1 MIVGEGRVGRGL
13 AGGEPCHLTY
23 CTNIHPGETW
33 EEVRR
38 NLGEHLPAVR
48 ARVAPNRPFGV
59 GLRLSAEA
67 ARALAQ
73 PEAMAEFKDF
83 LARERLYVF
92 TLNGFPYG
100 TFHGKRVKEDVYLP
114 DWTDPKRL
122 HYTDQLADLLVQ
134 LWTAEAGSMGSI
146 STVPGAYK
154 ENARSA
160 ESVRRMTDLMLQHAA
175 HLVRLRQRT
184 GKYVTLA
191 LEPEPC
197 CFLETIEE
205 SVAFFRDHLFA
216 DPAVRSFVAMTG
228 LGRAQA
234 EQALRDHLGIC
245 LDLCHAAV
253 EFEDPQE
260 CATRLAS
267 EGIGVYKV
275 QITAGLRLPELSPA
289 ALAAVRQ
296 FDDPVYLHQVVESGP
311 RGLTRYQ
318 DLPDALRAAEGRSS
332 GGLEWRVHCHVP
344 IFLDDLG
351 AFSSTQPFV
360 REVLQAQRRKSI
372 STHLEVETYT
382 WNVLPPQARTDNMDE
397 AIAREIAWA
406 RDILERG

>member
-1 MIVGEGRVGRGL
+1 VIVRPGKVGAAA

-33 EEVRR
+33 DEVRR
-38 NLGEHLPAVR
+38 NLGAHLPAVR
-48 ARVAPNRPFGV
+48 ARLAPDHPFGV

-67 ARALAQ
+67 AGALAQ

-100 TFHGKRVKEDVYLP
+100 VFHGKRVKEEVYLP

-122 HYTDQLADLLVQ
+122 HYTDQLADVM
-134 LWTAEAGSMGSI
+134 AELMSAEVGPMGSI
-146 STVPGAYK
+146 SSVPGAFK
-154 ENARSA
+154 ENSRTPEA
-160 ESVRRMTDLMLQHAA
+160 VRRIVDLMLQHAA

-191 LEPEPC
+191 LEPEPS

-216 DPAVRSFVAMTG
+216 DSSVRSLAAMTG
-228 LGRAQA
+228 LDRARA

-260 CATRLAS
+260 CAMRLAR

-289 ALAAVRQ
+289 ALAGVRQ

-311 RGLTRYQ
+311 RGLTRYV
-318 DLPDALRAAEGRSS
+318 DLPDALRAVEGRSTA
-332 GGLEWRVHCHVP
+332 GLEWRVHCHVP

-351 AFSSTQPFV
+351 AFSSTQAFV
-360 REVLQAQRRKSI
+360 RDMLHAQRRKPI
-372 STHLEVETYT
+372 SSHLEVETYT
-382 WNVLPPQARTDNMDE
+382 WNVLPPQARTADMDE

-406 RDILERG
+406 RDVLERG

>member
-1 MIVGEGRVGRGL
+1 MIVRSGKDGGGA

-38 NLGEHLPAVR
+38 NLGAHLPAVR
-48 ARVAPNRPFGV
+48 ARLAPDRPFGV

-73 PEAMAEFKDF
+73 PESMAEFKDF

-100 TFHGKRVKEDVYLP
+100 TFHGKRVKEEVYLP
-114 DWTDPKRL
+114 DWTDSRRV
-122 HYTDQLADLLVQ
+122 HYTDQLADLMAQ
-134 LWTAEAGSMGSI
+134 LMSAEVGPMGSI
-146 STVPGAYK
+146 SSVPGAFK
-154 ENARSA
+154 VNGHTPEA
-160 ESVRRMTDLMLQHAA
+160 VQRMVEHMLQHVA
-175 HLVRLRQRT
+175 HLVRLRGRT
-184 GKYVTLA
+184 GKYITLA
-191 LEPEPC
+191 LEPEPS

-216 DPAVRSFVAMTG
+216 AASVRSLAALTG
-228 LGRAQA
+228 LSPASA
-234 EQALRDHLGIC
+234 ERALRDHLGIC

-253 EFEDPQE
+253 EFEDPQV

-267 EGIGVYKV
+267 EGIGVFKV

-289 ALAAVRQ
+289 ALASVRQ

-311 RGLTRYQ
+311 RGLTRYV
-318 DLPDALRAAEGRSS
+318 DLPDALRSLDGRSTA
-332 GGLEWRVHCHVP
+332 GLEWRVHCHVP

-351 AFSSTQPFV
+351 AFSSTQAFV
-360 REVLQAQRRKSI
+360 RDMLHAQRRKPI

-382 WNVLPPQARTDNMDE
+382 WNVLPPQARTADMDE

-406 RDILERG
+406 RDVLEQD